1 MNIKLDNSEI
11 PSSSRSD
18 IDIQH
23 QEQDTKLV
31 CAHCGLDCRDD
42 SISIN
47 DKVFCCNGCKKVYE
61 LLHSSE
67 MCAYYNLDE
76 NAGVTPS
83 VDETGLKY
91 GYLEDADIRSQL
103 IEFSDGGISRISFN
117 IPSMHCASCIWLLEQ
132 LNRLHSGVTNSRV
145 NFLKHELTVTFK
157 EDILSLRQLVELLA
171 SLGYEP
177 DIRLEDI
184 KKKER
189 EDSRKRLYIQIGY
202 AGFAF
207 GNIMLLSFPEYLTR
221 AGDTVDPGLKNLF
234 MWINFVLAI
243 PVIFYSGL
251 DYLIGAYKGLRH
263 KVINLDVPISL
274 GILALFGR
282 SAYEIIAGVGPGYFD
297 SLAGLIFLL
306 LIGKLFQ
313 AKTYETLSFE
323 RDYTSYFPIAVIRY
337 EEGVEKS
344 VPVMSLVPGDRI
356 IIRNQELIPADSV
369 LIEGDGGI
377 DYSFVTGESEPVKK
391 ESGDVVYAGGR
402 QIGEAIELEVI
413 EEVSRSYLTRLW
425 NHDSFTHNNEVNTTT
440 LANTISKYFVAA
452 VLAIA
457 VISFVAHSMT
467 NVALAFHVFTAVL
480 IVACPCALALATP
493 FTLGTAMRLLG
504 RKMFYLKNTDVLEK
518 MSKVTHVVFDKTG
531 TLTHPGNANINWV
544 GHPLSKDHKVAIKSL
559 IRHSTHPVSIKL
571 NSLLRDVS
579 AIEIA
584 DYEELPGKG
593 ILGNVDNK
601 RIKLGSWDFIVTNN
615 HNPMPDSITK
625 GSRSGTFIEI
635 NNEIIGYFELNTIL
649 RKDTD
654 DLVKSLKDKYTLS
667 LLSGDTSRDEVLL
680 KSVFPADTQMH
691 FEQSPEQKLKYIE
704 TLQKNGEKVLMI
716 GDGLNDAGALQKSDV
731 GIALTDDITA
741 FSPACDALLDAKS
754 LPKLDTFLKFSK
766 IGVRI
771 IIAGFAL
778 SFAYNIIRLSFA
790 VMGKLS
796 PLVSAILM
804 PVSSITVVAYSTFAT
819 KLEAHFNGL
828 RS

>member
-1 MNIKLDNSEI
+1 MNIKLDYKDV
-11 PSSSRSD
+11 PSSSDFDKDYQNKNR
-18 IDIQH
+18 
-23 QEQDTKLV
+23 EEKLI

-47 DKVFCCNGCKKVYE
+47 DMVFCCNGCKKVYE

-76 NAGVTPS
+76 NAGVTPN
-83 VDETGLKY
+83 VDDTGLKY
-91 GYLEDADIRSQL
+91 GYLEDEEIKKQL
-103 IEFSDGGISRISFN
+103 IEFSDGGISRVSFT

-132 LNRLHSGVTNSRV
+132 LNRLHPGVSNSRV
-145 NFLKHELTVTFK
+145 NFLKHELTVTYKDDSLTLK
-157 EDILSLRQLVELLA
+157 ELVELLA

-189 EDSRKRLYIQIGY
+189 EDGRKRLYIQIGL

-221 AGDTVDPGLKNLF
+221 SGDTVDPGLKELF

-243 PVIFYSGL
+243 PVVFYSGL
-251 DYLIGAYKGLRH
+251 DYFIGAFRGLRNRI
-263 KVINLDVPISL
+263 VNLDVPISL
-274 GILALFGR
+274 GILALFAR
-282 SAYEIIAGVGPGYFD
+282 SVYEVLAGIGPGYFD

-306 LIGKLFQ
+306 LLGKLFQ

-344 VPVMSLVPGDRI
+344 VPVMSLQPGDRI
-356 IIRNQELIPADSV
+356 IIRNQELVPADSV

-402 QIGEAIELEVI
+402 QIGEAVELEVI

-425 NHDSFTHNNEVNTTT
+425 NHDSFARTEVSNTTN
-440 LANTISKYFVAA
+440 LANNISKYFVAA
-452 VLAIA
+452 VLVIA
-457 VISFVAHSMT
+457 TISFVFHAMT

-493 FTLGTAMRLLG
+493 FTLGTAMRLMG
-504 RKMFYLKNTDVLEK
+504 RKLFYLKNTDILERMAK
-518 MSKVTHVVFDKTG
+518 ITHIVFDKTG
-531 TLTHPGNANINWV
+531 TLTHPGNANVNWV
-544 GHPLSKDHKVAIKSL
+544 GEPLSKEYKILVKSL

-571 NSLLRDVS
+571 NSLLRDVNAEDVS
-579 AIEIA
+579 GYIEI
-584 DYEELPGKG
+584 PGKG
-593 ILGNVDNK
+593 VEGKINGVL
-601 RIKLGSWDFIVTNN
+601 IKLGSWDYIIGNHKESLPNFIDVNSQN
-615 HNPMPDSITK
+615 
-625 GSRSGTFIEI
+625 GTFVEI
-635 NNEIIGYFELNTIL
+635 DGNVTGYFELNTIL
-649 RKDTD
+649 RPNVSN
-654 DLVKSLKDKYTLS
+654 LIKSLKDNYSIS
-667 LLSGDTSRDEVLL
+667 LLSGDTGRDEELL
-680 KSVFPADTQMH
+680 KTVFPEHTEMR
-691 FEQSPEQKLKYIE
+691 FEQSPEDKLNYIQE
-704 TLQKNGEKVLMI
+704 LKQNGENILMI
-716 GDGLNDAGALQKSDV
+716 GDGLNDAGALQSSDV

-754 LPKLDTFLKFSK
+754 LPVLDKFLRFSK
-766 IGVRI
+766 VGVNI
-771 IIAGFAL
+771 IIVGFIL
-778 SFAYNIIRLSFA
+778 SFAYNIIGLSFA
-790 VMGKLS
+790 VLGKLS

-819 KLEAHFNGL
+819 KIRAGFTGL
-828 RS
+828 KA